1 MSLVIWSNSGLD
13 SLAFLDSVQQQMP
26 GFKNMLDHAVPETC
40 LIASNDKLAKNNL
53 LCMSVFVCVTL
64 SLWLNVSS
72 KHFNTECLS
81 DGGLLSMSSNG
92 WKIVSK

>member
-64 SLWLNVSS
+64 SLWLNISS
-72 KHFNTECLS
+72 INFNTECLS
-81 DGGLLSMSSNG
+81 DGGLLLMSSNG